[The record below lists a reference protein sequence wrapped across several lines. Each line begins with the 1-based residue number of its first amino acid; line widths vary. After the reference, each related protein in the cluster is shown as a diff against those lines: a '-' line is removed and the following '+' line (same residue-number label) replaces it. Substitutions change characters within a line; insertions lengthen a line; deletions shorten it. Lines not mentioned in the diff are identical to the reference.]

1 MRAWPQLP
9 QRQSP
14 PRSGR
19 CPAAGSHVTRRMRAT
34 LRMCPARRIA
44 AARRLPAP
52 GSPPSST
59 SGSPIAHLG
68 CRRQSVAER
77 KAFQYTVLRVVP
89 DVERG
94 ERVNVGVVLY
104 SPERRFLGARVAL
117 NAERLRALAPE
128 LDVEALD
135 RYLGSLVAIADGDA
149 DGGPLA
155 QLPQSERFGA
165 LSAPSSTI
173 VQPSEVHTGVC
184 EDGGNELDDLFRRL
198 VLS

>member
-1 MRAWPQLP
+1 MGAWRKP
-9 QRQSP
+9 
-14 PRSGR
+14 
-19 CPAAGSHVTRRMRAT
+19 
-34 LRMCPARRIA
+34 PARRRTPRSTRCRPTGWPATATRCA
-44 AARRLPAP
+44 A
-52 GSPPSST
+52 SSQ
-59 SGSPIAHLG
+59 SGSWNRGHG
-68 CRRQSVAER
+68 SRRPSVPDR

-104 SPERRFLGARVAL
+104 SPERRFLGARTRV
-117 NAERLRALAPE
+117 NEQRLRAIAPD
-128 LDVEALD
+128 LDVAALRRHLD
-135 RYLGSLVAIADGDA
+135 GLVAVAEGDPA
-149 DGGPLA
+149 GGPIA
-155 QLPQSERFGA
+155 KLPQSERFGT